1 MSKPRFEPRALK
13 LPKLLR
19 CCAKLVK
26 LLLLPYNVNGH
37 QIFYGKWELP
47 GFSKQNLI
55 KGEHL
60 CMAGKIMMFF
70 VCCMRHVWELQWFP
84 IFRSTQATIKI
95 RTKTCC
101 SINTCTTLA
110 YHTDAKSQFLSKNS
124 ILMESTSKLNLNFPA
139 KNGIIENLIFW
150 TKIWI
155 LPQCASAYVITQW
168 AKIMPTVH
176 CSIFFP

>member
-26 LLLLPYNVNGH
+26 LLLPYNVNGH

-124 ILMESTSKLNLNFPA
+124 ILMESTPKLNLNFPA

-150 TKIWI
+150 TKIR
-155 LPQCASAYVITQW
+155 LLSQCGYSPFV
-168 AKIMPTVH
+168 
-176 CSIFFP
+176 